1 MSEKYI
7 WTARPSQ
14 ITNLV
19 YFIIFAI
26 TIILPIYRYLKTR
39 FTIYSFSENRITLK
53 TGILSQKIDETEL
66 YRVRD
71 YTIYKPLLLRIF
83 GLGNLEIVTSDKT
96 HPKIFF
102 YAIKDCENVMS
113 LLRNKVEEARKKT
126 GTKEVDFT

>member
-71 YTIYKPLLLRIF
+71 YSIYKPLLLRIF